1 MIKAQQRKGRD
12 GMKKHVMMFVV
23 SAALAATLAAC
34 GQTTQRSAQMNYIGA
49 EAAKNMATTDAQ
61 VQASDAVFTQASLS
75 EKNGTMY
82 YDVEFTAGDMDYTYA
97 IDALT
102 GAVIESNSSAV
113 QAGDTSTTTQ
123 TGGVQSGV
131 QGSVQGGSIDEAAA
145 KQIALDH
152 AGVSEGDTAF
162 LMSKADYDDG
172 VVVYDVEFYVA
183 STNTE
188 YDYEIDAATGEI
200 RSYDY
205 DAENY
210 SGTQSTTGETKAE
223 AEIRQIALAKVP
235 GATDKDIQLTLDRDD
250 GKLRY
255 EGKIIYDGT
264 EYEFEIDAYSG
275 AILEWDAESVFS

>member
-23 SAALAATLAAC
+23 SAALAAMLAGC

-102 GAVIESNSSAV
+102 GAVIESNNSAV

-123 TGGVQSGV
+123 TGGA
-131 QGSVQGGSIDEAAA
+131 QGGSIDEAAA

-162 LMSKADYDDG
+162 LMSKSDYDDG
-172 VVVYDVEFYVA
+172 VAVYDVEFYVA

-188 YDYEIDAATGEI
+188 YDYEIDATTGEI

>member
-12 GMKKHVMMFVV
+12 GMKKHMMMFAV
-23 SAALAATLAAC
+23 SAALAAMLAGC

-82 YDVEFTAGDMDYTYA
+82 YDVEFTAGDMAYTYA

-123 TGGVQSGV
+123 TGGA
-131 QGSVQGGSIDEAAA
+131 QGGSIDEAAA

-162 LMSKADYDDG
+162 LMSKSDYDDG
-172 VVVYDVEFYVA
+172 VAVYDVEFYVA

>member
-1 MIKAQQRKGRD
+1 
-12 GMKKHVMMFVV
+12 MKKHVMMFAV
-23 SAALAATLAAC
+23 SAALAAMLAGC

-123 TGGVQSGV
+123 TGGAQSG
-131 QGSVQGGSIDEAAA
+131 VQGGSIDEAAA

-172 VVVYDVEFYVA
+172 VAVYDVEFYVA

>member
-1 MIKAQQRKGRD
+1 
-12 GMKKHVMMFVV
+12 MKKHVMMFVV
-23 SAALAATLAAC
+23 SAALAAMLAGC

-102 GAVIESNSSAV
+102 GAVIESNNSAV

-123 TGGVQSGV
+123 TGGA
-131 QGSVQGGSIDEAAA
+131 QGGSIDETAA

-152 AGVSEGDTAF
+152 AGVSESDTAF
-162 LMSKADYDDG
+162 LMSKSDYDDG
-172 VVVYDVEFYVA
+172 VAVYDVEFYVA

>member
-1 MIKAQQRKGRD
+1 
-12 GMKKHVMMFVV
+12 MKKHMMMFAV
-23 SAALAATLAAC
+23 SAALAAMLAGC

-82 YDVEFTAGDMDYTYA
+82 YDVEFTAGDMAYTYA

-102 GAVIESNSSAV
+102 GAVIESNSGAA

-123 TGGVQSGV
+123 TGGAQSG
-131 QGSVQGGSIDEAAA
+131 VQGGSIDEAAA

-172 VVVYDVEFYVA
+172 VAVYDVEFYVA

>member
-12 GMKKHVMMFVV
+12 GMKKHMMMFAV
-23 SAALAATLAAC
+23 SAALAAMLAGC

-123 TGGVQSGV
+123 TGGA
-131 QGSVQGGSIDEAAA
+131 QGGSIDETAA

-152 AGVSEGDTAF
+152 AGVSESDTAF
-162 LMSKADYDDG
+162 LMSKSDYDDG
-172 VVVYDVEFYVA
+172 VAVYDVEFYVA

-188 YDYEIDAATGEI
+188 YDYEIDATTGEI

>member
-1 MIKAQQRKGRD
+1 
-12 GMKKHVMMFVV
+12 MKKHMMMFAV
-23 SAALAATLAAC
+23 SAALAAMLAGC

-82 YDVEFTAGDMDYTYA
+82 YDVEFTAGDMAYTYA

-113 QAGDTSTTTQ
+113 QAGNTSTSTQ
-123 TGGVQSGV
+123 TGGA
-131 QGSVQGGSIDEAAA
+131 QGGSIDEAAA

-162 LMSKADYDDG
+162 LMSKSDYDDG
-172 VVVYDVEFYVA
+172 VAVYEVEFYVA

-188 YDYEIDAATGEI
+188 YDYEIDATTGEI

-210 SGTQSTTGETKAE
+210 SGTQSATGETKAE
-223 AEIRQIALAKVP
+223 AEIRQIALDKVP

>member
-23 SAALAATLAAC
+23 SAALAAMLAGC

-102 GAVIESNSSAV
+102 GAVIESNSSAA
-113 QAGDTSTTTQ
+113 QAGDTSTSTQ
-123 TGGVQSGV
+123 TGGA
-131 QGSVQGGSIDEAAA
+131 QGGSIDEAAA

-152 AGVSEGDTAF
+152 AGVSESDTAF
-162 LMSKADYDDG
+162 LMSKSDYDDG
-172 VVVYDVEFYVA
+172 VAVYDVEFYVA

>member
-12 GMKKHVMMFVV
+12 GMKKHMMMFAV
-23 SAALAATLAAC
+23 SAALAAMLAGC

-82 YDVEFTAGDMDYTYA
+82 YDVEFTAGDMAYTYA

-113 QAGDTSTTTQ
+113 QAGNTSTSTQ
-123 TGGVQSGV
+123 TGGA
-131 QGSVQGGSIDEAAA
+131 QGGSIDEAAA

-162 LMSKADYDDG
+162 LMSKSDYDDG
-172 VVVYDVEFYVA
+172 VAVYEVEFYVA

-188 YDYEIDAATGEI
+188 YDYEIDATTGEI

-210 SGTQSTTGETKAE
+210 SGTQSATGETKAE
-223 AEIRQIALAKVP
+223 AEIRQIALDKVP

>member
-1 MIKAQQRKGRD
+1 
-12 GMKKHVMMFVV
+12 MKKHMMMFAV
-23 SAALAATLAAC
+23 SAALAAMLAGC

-102 GAVIESNSSAV
+102 GAVIESNSSAA

-123 TGGVQSGV
+123 TGGA
-131 QGSVQGGSIDEAAA
+131 QGGSIDEAAA

-162 LMSKADYDDG
+162 LMSKSDYDDG
-172 VVVYDVEFYVA
+172 VAVYDVEFYVA

-188 YDYEIDAATGEI
+188 YDYEIDASTGEI

>member
-12 GMKKHVMMFVV
+12 GMKKHMMMFAV
-23 SAALAATLAAC
+23 SAALAAMLAGC

-102 GAVIESNSSAV
+102 GAVIESNSSAA

-123 TGGVQSGV
+123 TGGA
-131 QGSVQGGSIDEAAA
+131 QGGSIDEAAA

-162 LMSKADYDDG
+162 LMSKSDYDDG
-172 VVVYDVEFYVA
+172 VAVYDVEFYVA

-188 YDYEIDAATGEI
+188 YDYEIDATTGEI

>member
-1 MIKAQQRKGRD
+1 
-12 GMKKHVMMFVV
+12 MKKHMMMFAV
-23 SAALAATLAAC
+23 SAALAAMLAGC

-123 TGGVQSGV
+123 TGGAQSG
-131 QGSVQGGSIDEAAA
+131 VQGGSIDEAAA

-172 VVVYDVEFYVA
+172 VAVYDVEFYVA
-183 STNTE
+183 STNSE

>member
-12 GMKKHVMMFVV
+12 GMKKHMMMFAV
-23 SAALAATLAAC
+23 SAALAAMLAGC

-82 YDVEFTAGDMDYTYA
+82 YDVEFTAGDMAYTYA

-123 TGGVQSGV
+123 TGGA
-131 QGSVQGGSIDEAAA
+131 QGGSIDEAAA

-162 LMSKADYDDG
+162 LMSKSDYDDG
-172 VVVYDVEFYVA
+172 VAVYDVEFYVA

-210 SGTQSTTGETKAE
+210 SGTQSTTGETQAE
-223 AEIRQIALAKVP
+223 AELRQIALAKVP

>member
-82 YDVEFTAGDMDYTYA
+82 YDIEFTAGDMDYTYA

-113 QAGDTSTTTQ
+113 QAGDTSSTTTQ
-123 TGGVQSGV
+123 TGGA
-131 QGSVQGGSIDEAAA
+131 QGGSIDEAAA

-172 VVVYDVEFYVA
+172 VAVYDVEFYVA

>member
-1 MIKAQQRKGRD
+1 MIKVQQRKGRD
-12 GMKKHVMMFVV
+12 GMKKHMMMFAV
-23 SAALAATLAAC
+23 SAALAAMLAGC

-113 QAGDTSTTTQ
+113 QAGDTSSTTTQ
-123 TGGVQSGV
+123 TGGA
-131 QGSVQGGSIDEAAA
+131 QGGSIDEAAA

-162 LMSKADYDDG
+162 LMSKSDYDDG
-172 VVVYDVEFYVA
+172 VAVYEVEFYVA

>member
-12 GMKKHVMMFVV
+12 GMKKHMMMFAV
-23 SAALAATLAAC
+23 SAALAAMLAGC

-123 TGGVQSGV
+123 TGGA
-131 QGSVQGGSIDEAAA
+131 QGGSIDEAAA

-152 AGVSEGDTAF
+152 AGVSESDTAF
-162 LMSKADYDDG
+162 LMSKSDYDDG
-172 VVVYDVEFYVA
+172 VAVYDVEFYVA